1 MNPAPEAPVPV
12 ARPPW
17 LRLCLTLLLPLCAYA
32 AQHVPLPQI
41 DVDALRA
48 PPFDAQAVDLSSFSI
63 VALGLAPVTA
73 AFFLVELAARLFP
86 RLRPLR
92 RGDLAGRQALRRAA
106 LWLTVPL
113 ALFQSYSIARWLLYS
128 ADVPGLGGALRVA
141 GPGFVPLTML
151 TLTAGTMAL
160 YWLGR
165 VIGGRALGAG
175 FSVLI
180 AGLGAVRLCQTLV
193 APAAQRALAAREP
206 LAILLGG
213 LLVLATAAAVT
224 LVLVRP
230 VPARR
235 GPPVRL
241 PASGLLPLP
250 SAASLLMLPVTIAGL
265 AAGPAPAWL
274 AALAPGT
281 AAHALLSA
289 VLIVA
294 GAVLCTWL
302 FSAPD
307 AKEARDPAALRSALG
322 SSVALLLGLFVLQQ
336 LTARALGF
344 ALDVIALTA
353 LPAVALDLLAEWR
366 LRRAHGALTHVWTC
380 PHLPAASAALVRL
393 HAAGVPA
400 VVRGLHHRS
409 LWHFV
414 APYLE
419 LDVLVPAVQADAAQ
433 AVLTA
438 PEAGADA
445 GAGALPAAPG
455 AARSVVVFVC
465 VALLVVA
472 VAVGAVRMARDALQV
487 FSQRTRALAPRLV
500 YRVELD
506 DAARA
511 AGLSA
516 AQAQAADV
524 QVLRARLARL
534 DVSGEVSG
542 EGDRI
547 VVALRPLPPARRTE
561 LAVQLARRAQLS
573 LRLID
578 DGAAYTQQL
587 AAYLRAH
594 ADAHPE
600 VAVAQDTWSGSDGT
614 PHDDLFLRSPGREPL
629 TRFLAALPP
638 ALAPPPG
645 RRVLLAA
652 RHRNPDGA
660 APPGYRTHVV
670 DDTPV
675 VTERSIQEAELM
687 FDPSGLPLIGVT
699 LDAAG
704 AARLAAATG
713 NSVGR
718 RLAIVLDDTVLSAP
732 VVGGAITGGRVQIS
746 LGGDGGPQA
755 EQAARDLVELLR
767 EGGLA
772 APLVLV
778 DEGPAPVRPSP

>member
-1 MNPAPEAPVPV
+1 MNPAPQAPAPV

-17 LRLCLTLLLPLCAYA
+17 LRLLLTLLLPLCAYA

-48 PPFDAQAVDLSSFSI
+48 PPFDAQDVDLSSFSI

-106 LWLTVPL
+106 LWLTLPL
-113 ALFQSYSIARWLLYS
+113 ALFQSYSVARWLLHS
-128 ADVPGLGGALRVA
+128 ADVPGLGGVLRVA

-151 TLTAGTMAL
+151 TLTAGTLVL

-165 VIGGRALGAG
+165 VLDARALGAG

-180 AGLGAVRLCQTLV
+180 AGLGAVRLCQTGV
-193 APAAQRALAAREP
+193 APAAQRALAGREP

-230 VPARR
+230 VAARR
-235 GPPVRL
+235 GPPLRL
-241 PASGLLPLP
+241 PASGLLPL
-250 SAASLLMLPVTIAGL
+250 SIAASLLMLPVTLAGL
-265 AAGPAPAWL
+265 SAGPAPAWVT
-274 AALAPGT
+274 AIAPGT
-281 AAHALLSA
+281 AAHSLLSA

-302 FSAPD
+302 FSTPD
-307 AKEARDPAALRSALG
+307 AEAARDPAALRIALG
-322 SSVALLLGLFVLQQ
+322 SSIALLLGLFVLQQ
-336 LTARALGF
+336 LTVRALGF
-344 ALDVIALTA
+344 ALDVFALTA

-366 LRRAHGALTHVWTC
+366 LRRAHGELTRVWTC
-380 PHLPAASAALVRL
+380 AHLPAASAALGQL

-400 VVRGLHHRS
+400 VVRSLHHRS

-419 LDVLVPAVQADAAQ
+419 LDVLVPAAQADAAQ

-438 PEAGADA
+438 PDADA
-445 GAGALPAAPG
+445 GAGALPAVPG

-465 VALLVVA
+465 VALLIVA

-487 FSQRTRALAPRLV
+487 FSQRTRALTPRLV

-506 DAARA
+506 AAARA

-516 AQAQAADV
+516 EQAQAADA

-534 DVSGEVSG
+534 DVAGEVSG

-547 VVALRPLPPARRTE
+547 VVALRPLPPARLTE
-561 LAVQLARRAQLS
+561 LSVQLARRAQLS

-578 DGAAYTQQL
+578 DGAPYTQQL

-594 ADAHPE
+594 AAEHPE
-600 VAVAQDTWSGSDGT
+600 VAVAQDSWSGVDG
-614 PHDDLFLRSPGREPL
+614 PPRDDLFLRSPGREPL
-629 TRFLAALPP
+629 ARLLAALPP

-652 RHRNPDGA
+652 RHRHPDGA

-704 AARLAAATG
+704 AARLAAVTG
-713 NSVGR
+713 SSVGR

-732 VVGGAITGGRVQIS
+732 VVGGAITGGRLQIS
-746 LGGDGGPQA
+746 LGGEGGPQA

-778 DEGPAPVRPSP
+778 GEGPAPAPARSSP